1 MTLPDEHDA
10 RRGLT
15 PDLVDPDTL
24 VVVANRLPVEYHV
37 SDGWRRSP
45 GGLVSAMEAVLRD
58 RDTVWIGWSGR
69 FSDDIDESTPPT
81 PDATGS
87 IQLADVELSR
97 ADVAGHYE
105 GFSNSALWPLYHGG
119 IVPPVYHRSEF
130 EAFRS
135 VNARFAREVAERAPK
150 GAMVWV
156 HDYQL
161 QLVPAMVRHHRPDL
175 RIGFFLHIPF
185 PPVELFLQLPWR
197 KQVVEGLLGADVI
210 GFQTPDG
217 AHNFARLA
225 RRLLG
230 VGETGDGH
238 LLVHEQR
245 GSRQVL
251 VEAFPIGIRADD
263 YADLAADPQTVT
275 RAAELRAS
283 LGDPELLLL
292 GVDRL
297 DYTKGIDVRI
307 RAVTELFL
315 DGFLDADR
323 TVFVQVATPS
333 RENVEEYRR
342 IRNDVELLVSRAN
355 GDIGKIGITPIHY
368 LHQPMSPDELTAAYV
383 AADVMLVTPLCDG
396 MNLVAKE
403 YVACRTNADGALVLS
418 EFTGAAEQ
426 MRESWLVNPY
436 DIEGTKAAIMGAIEA
451 SATETRTRMDAL
463 RHGVFTDNVTTWA
476 DDFLAALRA
485 RTPIDETGL

>member
-1 MTLPDEHDA
+1 MSLPDGQNA
-10 RRGLT
+10 RRGSAP
-15 PDLVDPDTL
+15 PDVDPDTL
-24 VVVANRLPVEYHV
+24 VVVANRLPVEYHATT
-37 SDGWRRSP
+37 GWQRSP

-58 RDTVWIGWSGR
+58 RDTLWIGWSGR
-69 FSDDIDESTPPT
+69 FNDDEDDRTPAT
-81 PDATGS
+81 PKATGS
-87 IQLADVELSR
+87 ITLADVSLSR

-150 GAMVWV
+150 GATVWV

-210 GFQTPDG
+210 GFQTADG

-230 VGETGDGH
+230 VGDNGDGH

-245 GSRQVL
+245 GSRTVL
-251 VEAFPIGIRADD
+251 VDAFPIGIRAEDF
-263 YADLAADPQTVT
+263 ATMAAAPETVA

-368 LHQPMSPDELTAAYV
+368 LHQPMQSDELTSAYV

-403 YVACRTNADGALVLS
+403 YVACRTQGDGALVLS
-418 EFTGAAEQ
+418 EFTGAANQ
-426 MRESWLVNPY
+426 MHEAWLVNPY

-451 SATETRTRMDAL
+451 SKMETHTRMDAL
-463 RHGVFTDNVTTWA
+463 RHGVFTDDVATWA
-476 DDFLAALRA
+476 DDFLEALNGRS
-485 RTPIDETGL
+485 PIDESGL